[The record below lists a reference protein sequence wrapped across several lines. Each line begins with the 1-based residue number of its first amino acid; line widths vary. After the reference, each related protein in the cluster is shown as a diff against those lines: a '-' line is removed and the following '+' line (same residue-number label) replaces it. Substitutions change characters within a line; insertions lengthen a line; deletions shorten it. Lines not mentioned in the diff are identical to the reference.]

1 MRLRRERRDRGV
13 YSGHMPSSTNKA
25 NFGSATSTC
34 VCVIGRTGRNVQ
46 NALPSVVAEMIPLRM
61 TKSPKCSPSRRSCAY
76 DLIIGRR
83 MLIISCS
90 STDSR

>member
-1 MRLRRERRDRGV
+1 MGNLLGAHAV
-13 YSGHMPSSTNKA
+13 VCGKAKQILKVSGEPV
-25 NFGSATSTC
+25 G
-34 VCVIGRTGRNVQ
+34 VIGGRVANVQ